1 MMSKVMFGVSTLGLL
16 VAMGTTGVQAS
27 TPGAR
32 GAEARTLPDRYIVVL
47 RDAVTDVP
55 GLAQQLARAGGGEV
69 SHLYQNT
76 IKGFSLR
83 LPAQAVAALAR
94 NPNVQSVEADQA
106 VSINQSVQDQATWGL
121 DRLDQRSLPLDTRY
135 SYNLTGQGVH
145 VFVVDTGV
153 RSTHQEF
160 TGRMK
165 PGFSALEDK
174 STEDC
179 NGHGTHVAGSAAGTR
194 WGVAKGAFVVPVRV
208 LDCGGSG
215 SWSGVI
221 AGIDW
226 AAGQAVNAGMAPAVM
241 NLSLGGGAS
250 SSVDLAARRAVEAG
264 VTVVAAAG
272 NSQANACNYSPAREP
287 VVLTVGATTSSD
299 AQASYSNFGSCLDL
313 YAPGSG
319 IRSAWSSSDTAVADL
334 NGTSMASPHVAGA
347 AALFLQADPSATP
360 GLVSRRLLDSAT
372 SGVLKSLG
380 TGSPNLL
387 AFSLAAGAPV
397 ASAVEVFVASI
408 QGSAFK
414 SGGNWRARAD
424 VLVKRE
430 GSIDVVPGVVVT
442 GTFSPGGSFSCITQ
456 STGACTLTSGNISG
470 KTTSTTFDIGAL
482 SGDGVVYLSG
492 SNAVSRIV
500 IRKP

>member
-1 MMSKVMFGVSTLGLL
+1 MINKKLGCLAFGGLL
-16 VAMGTTGVQAS
+16 AVASSGAQAS
-27 TPGAR
+27 MPGAR
-32 GAEARTLPDRYIVVL
+32 GADARTLPDRYIVVL

-76 IKGFSLR
+76 FKGFSLR

-94 NPNVQSVEADQA
+94 NPNVQWVEADQA

-135 SYNLTGQGVH
+135 GYSLTGEGVYA
-145 VFVVDTGV
+145 FVVDTGV
-153 RSTHQEF
+153 RSTHEEF
-160 TGRMK
+160 AGRMQ
-165 PGFSALEDK
+165 PGFSALADK

-179 NGHGTHVAGSAAGTR
+179 NGHGTHVAGSVAGAR

-208 LDCGGSG
+208 LDCAGSG

-226 AAGQAVNAGMAPAVM
+226 AAGQAVNGGMAPAVM

-250 SSVDLAARRAVEAG
+250 SSVDLAARRASDAG

-272 NSQANACNYSPAREP
+272 NSKANACNYSPAREP

-319 IRSAWSSSDTAVADL
+319 IRSASSSSDSAFVDL
-334 NGTSMASPHVAGA
+334 SGTSMASPHVAGV
-347 AALFLQADPSATP
+347 AALFLQADPSASP
-360 GLVSRRLLDSAT
+360 GLVSRRLLASAT
-372 SGVLKSLG
+372 SGLLKSLG
-380 TGSPNLL
+380 NGSPNLL

-397 ASAVEVFVASI
+397 ASAVDVFVADI
-408 QGSAFK
+408 RGSAFK
-414 SGGNWRARAD
+414 SGGNWRARAE
-424 VLVKRE
+424 VLVKDVD
-430 GSIDVVPGVVVT
+430 STAVVPGVVVT

-456 STGACTLTSGNISG
+456 STGACTVTSGNISG